1 MVNAMTSEETKI
13 VPLFKS
19 FDELQADESAI
30 AVDVECE
37 WNEANQAYDAAM
49 SNVAALK
56 RNPPG
61 DICATYTKTTAAL
74 NKFASLDPANAATC
88 YRMIQDLAALEK
100 RRIGLEGDMAIER
113 AEIDAARKLMDA
125 RKAVVDRRDERM
137 FGFGKLAR
145 RSQRFATAQ
154 MNRPGA
160 TR

>member
-1 MVNAMTSEETKI
+1 
-13 VPLFKS
+13 VPIFKS
-19 FDELQADESAI
+19 FDQLQADETAI
-30 AVDVECE
+30 AVDVVRE
-37 WNEANQAYDAAM
+37 WNEANNAYDAAM
-49 SNVAALK
+49 SKVAALK

-61 DICATYTKTTAAL
+61 DISATYTKTIAAL
-74 NKFASLDPANAATC
+74 NKLARLDPANAATC

-100 RRIGLEGDMAIER
+100 RRIVLEVDMAIER
-113 AEIDAARKLMDA
+113 AELDAASKLMDA

-154 MNRPGA
+154 LNR